1 MIFVHRLRKDYS
13 MNHFNSKRFRKKN
26 ENARGVFWIMVSR
39 SLVISLHF
47 NEHLSIS
54 GFLFYFWKFI
64 KINENRL
71 YERAWTFFSKVI
83 QKLLIFGA
91 GFGSFLNV
99 SKHFNKSTNFLIIRD
114 RYNPFKPV
122 TGGTSRPSFQIPSP
136 SRPTLS
142 RPSQRRKVAK
152 SSENVA
158 EGEIVT
164 PVTAYVSNF
173 LSVTG
178 YTVTPYRKEA
188 RKLWSGGG
196 VM

>member
-1 MIFVHRLRKDYS
+1 MIFVHRLREDYS
-13 MNHFNSKRFRKKN
+13 MNYFNSKRFRKRNENGWGVFWIMVSRSLVVSLHFNKNLSFWGFLYICWNVQIFVHRLCKDYSMNYFNSKRFRNKN
-26 ENARGVFWIMVSR
+26 ENPRGVFWIMVSR

-99 SKHFNKSTNFLIIRD
+99 SKHFNKSANFLIIRD
-114 RYNPFKPV
+114 RYNPFNA
-122 TGGTSRPSFQIPSP
+122 QI
-136 SRPTLS
+136 
-142 RPSQRRKVAK
+142 
-152 SSENVA
+152 
-158 EGEIVT
+158 
-164 PVTAYVSNF
+164 F
-173 LSVTG
+173 
-178 YTVTPYRKEA
+178 
-188 RKLWSGGG
+188 
-196 VM
+196 